1 MTPRLRLDDGSQ
13 WVHPDAAAEALDGL
27 WPPGEKPDPRWYRLR
42 EAVSLLD
49 HIARHPVGTEAILRQ
64 VRLYR
69 RAVRAAGRAGG
80 AS

>member
-1 MTPRLRLDDGSQ
+1 MTPRLRLDDGTQ
-13 WVHPDAAAEALDGL
+13 WVHPDAAQEALDGL
-27 WPPGEKPDPRWYRLR
+27 WPPGEKPDPRWYTLR
-42 EAVSLLD
+42 EAVSCLN
-49 HIARHPVGTEAILRQ
+49 HIARHPAGAECIVRQ